1 MTRSMSICASSLS
14 VSKSNSLPGLYGTLC
29 APKKPAA
36 SCNCSRGSILHSKEK
51 SGSRTLDEL
60 ELDGEGREWWMLR
73 SALEE
78 RKMPGICGESVGER
92 LKAATGE

>member
-29 APKKPAA
+29 APTKPAS
-36 SCNCSRGSILHSKEK
+36 SCNYGRESALHLKEK
-51 SGSRTLDEL
+51 SEVRTLDEL
-60 ELDGEGREWWMLR
+60 ELDGEGREWMLR